1 MADIKKTP
9 WHLWLVGVLGLLWNG
24 FGATDFAMSV
34 IQGDAWYRM
43 NGMNEAQIAHMHSY
57 PAWMYVVWFA
67 GTWGALIGAGLLLLR
82 SRFAVHAFAI
92 SLLGFVMS
100 LVYAYLLSHTPPEAE
115 AHMGM
120 MHSIIF
126 VGCVFF
132 LWYAWTMAKKGVL
145 R

>member
-1 MADIKKTP
+1 M
-9 WHLWLVGVLGLLWNG
+9 
-24 FGATDFAMSV
+24 
-34 IQGDAWYRM
+34 
-43 NGMNEAQIAHMHSY
+43 
-57 PAWMYVVWFA
+57 
-67 GTWGALIGAGLLLLR
+67 R